1 MPNESAPQTSDRGVL
16 LSTASTGDPIIL
28 ITVTGNIT
36 SWPTEAERQYGY
48 GAEEMIGQSILRL
61 VPEEHL
67 DEYQRVVATLLR
79 GERIEHYH
87 MVRRRNDGS
96 EISVL
101 LTMSPVCDAS
111 GQIIGLSSIERQVT
125 TEERAAHTQAYLAAV
140 VTSSDDAIITKTLTG
155 LVTTWNHGAER
166 LFGYTATEMLGQS
179 IRRLIPDDR
188 QSEEDHILDAIR
200 SGKRLEHYHTVRRR
214 KDGTFVD
221 VALTV
226 SPVIVD
232 GTIVGASKVARNI
245 TKQQQSAR
253 ANAYLAAI
261 VTSSDDPIVSKT
273 LDGIVTS
280 WNPAAERVF
289 GYTAIEMISQ
299 SILLIIPPDRH
310 HEEAFILG
318 AIREGR
324 RIEHYETIRR
334 RKDGQLIP
342 VSLSISP
349 VRDESGQVIGAS
361 KIVRDLSKLERLV
374 SQRTV
379 ELERSRDQLRSL
391 ATQLNLAEQR
401 ERKKLAA
408 ELHDHLQQLL
418 VLGKLKLAQGKRLS
432 MDNTACLAVLN
443 ATDEV
448 LMNALQYTR
457 SLVTE
462 LSPPILREHG
472 LAASLKWLA
481 EYMRRYDMEIT
492 VILAEEELALP
503 EDQAILLFQSVR
515 ELLINVRKHAG
526 TDAARVRMEWDVDG
540 LEIEVSDEGLGFDPM
555 MASSSTDAALPSSR
569 FGLLSIRE
577 RMAALG
583 GALVITSAPKL
594 GTTAVLT
601 LPLVKVPFPELRS
614 ELVPPASARRPR
626 SPKAEK
632 ITVLL
637 VDDHVMVRQ
646 GLRTILEAYSDVT
659 LVGEASDGETAIG
672 LVREQQPAVVIMD
685 INMPGMDG
693 IEATSRIVAEFPGIA
708 VIGLSVNG
716 TDPHNQNAMKQA
728 GARCLLTKEAAADE
742 LYKAISSLEF
752 PSAHT

>member
-1 MPNESAPQTSDRGVL
+1 MPNKPATSEPHTSSFAASAED
-16 LSTASTGDPIIL
+16 AIIL
-28 ITVTGNIT
+28 TLDGNIT
-36 SWPTEAERQYGY
+36 SWPVAAERQYGY
-48 GAEEMIGQSILRL
+48 RAEEMIGQSILRL

-67 DEYQRVVATLLR
+67 DEYQRVVVAAIHR
-79 GERIEHYH
+79 DERIEHYH
-87 MVRRRNDGS
+87 MVRRRKDGR
-96 EISVL
+96 EISIL
-101 LTMSPVCDAS
+101 LTMSPARDAS
-111 GQIIGLSSIERQVT
+111 GQIIGVSSIERQVT
-125 TEERAAHTQAYLAAV
+125 PQEQAAHIQAYLAAV

-155 LVTTWNHGAER
+155 LVTTWNLGAER
-166 LFGYTATEMLGQS
+166 LFGYTAIEMLGQS

-188 QSEEDHILDAIR
+188 QSEEDRILSAIR
-200 SGKRLEHYHTVRRR
+200 SGERLDHYHTVRRR
-214 KDGTFVD
+214 KDGTMVD

-245 TKQQQSAR
+245 TKQQQAAR

-261 VTSSDDPIVSKT
+261 VTSSDDAIVSKT
-273 LDGIVTS
+273 LEGIVTS
-280 WNPAAERVF
+280 WNAAAERVF
-289 GYTAIEMISQ
+289 GYTAGEMIGR
-299 SILLIIPPDRH
+299 SILLVIPPDRH
-310 HEEAFILG
+310 HEEDFILG
-318 AIREGR
+318 SVREGTS
-324 RIEHYETIRR
+324 IERYETIRR

-342 VSLSISP
+342 VSLTVSP
-349 VRDESGQVIGAS
+349 VKDESGQVIGAS
-361 KIVRDLSKLERLV
+361 KIVRDLSKLELLV
-374 SQRTV
+374 SRRTA

-401 ERKKLAA
+401 ERKKLAT

-432 MDNTACLAVLN
+432 VDNAACLAVLN

-448 LMNALQYTR
+448 LVTALQYTR

-481 EYMRRYDMEIT
+481 EYMHRYEMEIT

-515 ELLINVRKHAG
+515 ELLMNVRKHAG
-526 TDAARVRMEWDVDG
+526 TNAARVRMEWHARG
-540 LEIEVSDEGLGFDPM
+540 LEIEVSDEGRGFDPV
-555 MASSSTDAALPSSR
+555 MAGSSTDASSPSAK

-601 LPLVKVPFPELRS
+601 LPLVKVSFPEL
-614 ELVPPASARRPR
+614 
-626 SPKAEK
+626 KAELTAPAAARLPRAAKADK

-646 GLRTILEAYSDVT
+646 GLRTILEAYSDVI
-659 LVGEASDGETAIG
+659 LVGEASDGETAIA
-672 LVREQQPAVVIMD
+672 LVREHQPSVVIMD
-685 INMPGMDG
+685 INMSGMDG
-693 IEATSRIVAEFPGIA
+693 IEATTRIVAEFPRIA

-716 TDPHNQNAMKQA
+716 TDPHNQHAMKQA

-742 LYKAISSLEF
+742 LYEAISSLEF